1 MTNEIEKYKP
11 DMPEAFYLCN
21 TCDENNCKRPNDLF
35 WEPIAGEWICRECW
49 FAEDHPTTDPLFDEE
64 PKGLSLETFLLRE
77 KEQDHAAAIK
87 AERARVLRD
96 VEQYI
101 LRQDWCPSWRN
112 NREYELMCE
121 VKAALLKAVQQ
132 PKEA

>member
-35 WEPIAGEWICRECW
+35 WEPIAGEWIYRECW

-64 PKGLSLETFLLRE
+64 PKGLSLEAFLLRE
-77 KEQDHAAAIK
+77 KEQEHAAAIK
-87 AERARVLRD
+87 AERARVLEE
-96 VEQYI
+96 VERLVERVSENWKVESFRTLADEVSEEI
-101 LRQDWCPSWRN
+101 LEGIQK
-112 NREYELMCE
+112 L
-121 VKAALLKAVQQ
+121 
-132 PKEA
+132 KEAQ